1 MNAWLKRILES
12 SRDLFGR
19 LTPLQKG
26 LGLVG
31 VGLLLALAL
40 FFAFR
45 GEKTEYAPLY
55 KGLASSDREAISI
68 QLEEKRVP
76 YRVQGETKEIWVPA
90 GQVRTLRADLA
101 SKGLPKAL
109 PVGFEL
115 FDQTR
120 IGITEFAQKV
130 NLLRALQGEME
141 RTIETIDGV
150 EQARVHLVLPDETL
164 FVEDEKPASA
174 SVVLKLK
181 RGVELAPEQ
190 VKGVAFLM
198 SRAIRGLDPKSVTI
212 VDERGKVLTFE
223 EDESE
228 GIAKLTNTQF
238 RIKRAFEGE
247 LERKLLQMLS
257 PIVGKRNV
265 LVSASAMLDFSK
277 AEHTQETY
285 DPDATAVRSE
295 ERERESEVG
304 LGPPSPIGVPGVM
317 TNVPAAGGQQP
328 VQQQATNQRSKS
340 HDITNYEVSKLIRHV
355 VEPYGVIRR
364 LTVGVLLDG
373 KRQKGRYTPLSAQD
387 LAKIDSLVRGAIGY
401 DENRGDQIRVVNIP
415 FAEEG
420 VMNERELALEMARHE
435 FWVSMFKLGI
445 IALGLVLLVFFVIR
459 PVLNYFFPRMAAE
472 AEEGAALEE
481 GVPSKEEL
489 IEEMHGPVF
498 PSGGGGMPPPPEG
511 TPPSK
516 KPETQPSATKEPRY
530 FDRILRASGENPKV
544 LAQALEMLLKGQ
556 ESKSSPLSPAEVES
570 GQL

>member
-1 MNAWLKRILES
+1 MNAWLKRVFEGA
-12 SRDLFGR
+12 RELFGR
-19 LTPLQKG
+19 LSPLQKG
-26 LGLVG
+26 LGLAG
-31 VGLLLALAL
+31 LGLLLALAL

-45 GEKTEYAPLY
+45 GTEPIYAPLY
-55 KGLASSDREAISI
+55 KGLASSDREAVLV
-68 QLEEKRVP
+68 QLEEKKVP

-90 GQVRTLRADLA
+90 EQVRALRADLA

-120 IGITEFAQKV
+120 VGITEFTQRV
-130 NLLRALQGEME
+130 NLLRALQGELE

-181 RGVELAPEQ
+181 RGMDLAPEQ
-190 VKGVAFLM
+190 VKGVSFLM
-198 SRAIRGLDPKSVTI
+198 SRAVKGLDPKNVTI

-223 EDESE
+223 EDESA

-247 LERKLLQMLS
+247 LERKLLQMLT
-257 PIVGKRNV
+257 PIVGKRKV

-328 VQQQATNQRSKS
+328 AQQQATNQRSKS

-373 KRQKGRYTPLSAQD
+373 KRQNGRYIPLNTQD
-387 LAKIDSLVRGAIGY
+387 LAKIDGLVRGAIGY

-445 IALGLVLLVFFVIR
+445 VALGLVLLVFFVVR
-459 PVLNYFFPRMAAE
+459 PVLSFFFPRRPAE
-472 AEEGAALEE
+472 AKEGAVLEE
-481 GVPSKEEL
+481 GTFPEEGL
-489 IEEMHGPVF
+489 NAEMRGPIFPEER
-498 PSGGGGMPPPPEG
+498 EG
-511 TPPSK
+511 TPLQAKPPSE
-516 KPETQPSATKEPRY
+516 KPETQPSTTNEPKY
-530 FDRILRASGENPKV
+530 FDRILRASGDNPKV
-544 LAQALEMLLKGQ
+544 LAKALEVLVKGQ
-556 ESKSSPLSPAEVES
+556 EAKRSPSFPAEVEA
-570 GQL
+570 GQG

>member
-1 MNAWLKRILES
+1 MNAWLKRVFES
-12 SRDLFGR
+12 ARELFGR
-19 LTPLQKG
+19 LSPLQKG
-26 LGLVG
+26 LGLAG
-31 VGLLLALAL
+31 LGLLLALAL

-45 GEKTEYAPLY
+45 GTEPMYAPLY
-55 KGLASSDREAISI
+55 KGLASSDREAVLV
-68 QLEEKRVP
+68 QLEEKKVP

-90 GQVRTLRADLA
+90 EQVRALRADLA

-120 IGITEFAQKV
+120 VGITEFTQRI
-130 NLLRALQGEME
+130 NLLRALQGELE
-141 RTIETIDGV
+141 RTIETIEGV

-174 SVVLKLK
+174 SVILKLK
-181 RGVELAPEQ
+181 RGIDLAPEQ
-190 VKGVAFLM
+190 VKGISFLM
-198 SRAIRGLDPKSVTI
+198 SRAVKGLDPKNVTI

-223 EDESE
+223 EDESA

-238 RIKRAFEGE
+238 QIKRAFEGE
-247 LERKLLQMLS
+247 LERKLLQMLT
-257 PIVGKRNV
+257 PVVGKRKV

-328 VQQQATNQRSKS
+328 AQQQATNQRSKS

-373 KRQKGRYTPLSAQD
+373 KRQNGRYIPLNTQD
-387 LAKIDSLVRGAIGY
+387 LAKIDGLVRGAIGY

-445 IALGLVLLVFFVIR
+445 VALGLVLLVFFVVR
-459 PVLNYFFPRMAAE
+459 PVLSFFFPRRPVE
-472 AEEGAALEE
+472 AKEGTVLEEGALPEE
-481 GVPSKEEL
+481 GLNAEMRGPISPEE
-489 IEEMHGPVF
+489 G
-498 PSGGGGMPPPPEG
+498 EG
-511 TPPSK
+511 APLQAKPPSE
-516 KPETQPSATKEPRY
+516 KPETQPSTTDEPKH

-544 LAQALEMLLKGQ
+544 LAKALEVLVKGQ
-556 ESKSSPLSPAEVES
+556 EAKRSPSSPAEVEA
-570 GQL
+570 GQG

>member
-1 MNAWLKRILES
+1 MNAWLKRVLES
-12 SRDLFGR
+12 ARELFGR
-19 LTPLQKG
+19 LSPLQKG
-26 LGLVG
+26 LSLAGL
-31 VGLLLALAL
+31 GLLLALAL

-45 GEKTEYAPLY
+45 GTEPMYAPLY
-55 KGLASSDREAISI
+55 KGLASSDREAVLV
-68 QLEEKRVP
+68 QLEEKKVP

-90 GQVRTLRADLA
+90 EQVRALRADLA

-120 IGITEFAQKV
+120 VGITEFTQRV
-130 NLLRALQGEME
+130 NLLRALQGELE

-181 RGVELAPEQ
+181 RGIDLAPEQ
-190 VKGVAFLM
+190 VKGVSFLM
-198 SRAIRGLDPKSVTI
+198 SRAVKGLDPKSVTI
-212 VDERGKVLTFE
+212 VDERGRVLTFE
-223 EDESE
+223 EDESA

-238 RIKRAFEGE
+238 QIKRAFEGE
-247 LERKLLQMLS
+247 LERKLLQMLT
-257 PIVGKRNV
+257 PVVGRRKV

-328 VQQQATNQRSKS
+328 AQQQATNQRSKS

-373 KRQKGRYTPLSAQD
+373 KRQNGRYIPLNTQD

-445 IALGLVLLVFFVIR
+445 VALGLVLLVFFVVR
-459 PVLNYFFPRMAAE
+459 PVLSFFFPRRPAE
-472 AEEGAALEE
+472 AKEGTISEEGALPEE
-481 GVPSKEEL
+481 GLSAEVRGPIFPEEG
-489 IEEMHGPVF
+489 EEMLLQ
-498 PSGGGGMPPPPEG
+498 EK
-511 TPPSK
+511 PPSE
-516 KPETQPSATKEPRY
+516 KPETQPSASNEPKY
-530 FDRILRASGENPKV
+530 FDRIMRASGENPKV
-544 LAQALEMLLKGQ
+544 LAKALEMLVKEQEAKGPP
-556 ESKSSPLSPAEVES
+556 SSPAEVEA
-570 GQL
+570 GQG

>member
-1 MNAWLKRILES
+1 MNAWLKRVFEGA
-12 SRDLFGR
+12 RELFGR
-19 LTPLQKG
+19 LSPLQKG
-26 LGLVG
+26 LGLAG
-31 VGLLLALAL
+31 LGLLLALAL

-45 GEKTEYAPLY
+45 GTEPMYAPLY
-55 KGLASSDREAISI
+55 KGLASSDREAILVE
-68 QLEEKRVP
+68 LEEKKVS

-90 GQVRTLRADLA
+90 DQVRALRADLA

-120 IGITEFAQKV
+120 VGITEFTQKV
-130 NLLRALQGEME
+130 NLLRALQGELE
-141 RTIETIDGV
+141 RTIETIEGV

-164 FVEDEKPASA
+164 FVEDEKPATA

-181 RGVELAPEQ
+181 RGIDLAPEQ
-190 VKGVAFLM
+190 VKGVSFLM
-198 SRAIRGLDPKSVTI
+198 SRAVKGLDPKSVTI

-223 EDESE
+223 EDESA

-247 LERKLLQMLS
+247 LERKLLQMLT
-257 PIVGKRNV
+257 PVAGKRKV

-328 VQQQATNQRSKS
+328 AQQQATNQRSKS

-373 KRQKGRYTPLSAQD
+373 KRQNGRYIPLNTQD

-445 IALGLVLLVFFVIR
+445 VALGLVLLVFFVVR
-459 PVLNYFFPRMAAE
+459 PVLSFFFPRRPVE
-472 AEEGAALEE
+472 AKEGTVLEEGALPEE
-481 GVPSKEEL
+481 GLNAEMRGPISPEE
-489 IEEMHGPVF
+489 G
-498 PSGGGGMPPPPEG
+498 EG
-511 TPPSK
+511 APLQAKPPSEE
-516 KPETQPSATKEPRY
+516 PETQPSTTDEPKH

-544 LAQALEMLLKGQ
+544 LAKALEVLVKGQ
-556 ESKSSPLSPAEVES
+556 EAKRSPSSPAEVEA
-570 GQL
+570 GQG

>member
-1 MNAWLKRILES
+1 MNAWLNRVLES
-12 SRDLFGR
+12 ARELFGR
-19 LTPLQKG
+19 LSPMQRG
-26 LGLVG
+26 LGLAG
-31 VGLLLALAL
+31 LGLLLALAL

-45 GEKTEYAPLY
+45 GTETVYAPLY
-55 KGLASSDREAISI
+55 KGLASSDREAVSV
-68 QLEEKRVP
+68 QLEEKKVP
-76 YRVQGETKEIWVPA
+76 YRVQGETKEIWVPVE
-90 GQVRTLRADLA
+90 QVRGLRADLA

-120 IGITEFAQKV
+120 VGITEFTQRV
-130 NLLRALQGEME
+130 NLLRALQGELE
-141 RTIETIDGV
+141 RTIETIEGV

-181 RGVELAPEQ
+181 RGIDLAPEQ
-190 VKGVAFLM
+190 VKGVAFLV
-198 SRAIRGLDPKSVTI
+198 SRAVKGLDPKSVTI

-223 EDESE
+223 EDESA

-238 RIKRAFEGE
+238 RIKRAFEEE
-247 LERKLLQMLS
+247 LERKLLQMLT
-257 PIVGKRNV
+257 PVVGKRKV
-265 LVSASAMLDFSK
+265 LASASAMLDFSK

-328 VQQQATNQRSKS
+328 AQQQATNQRSKS

-373 KRQKGRYTPLSAQD
+373 KRQNGRYIPLNTQD

-445 IALGLVLLVFFVIR
+445 VALGLVLLVFFVVR
-459 PVLNYFFPRMAAE
+459 PVLSFFFPRRPVE
-472 AEEGAALEE
+472 AKEGTVLEEGALPEE
-481 GVPSKEEL
+481 GLNAEMRGPISPEE
-489 IEEMHGPVF
+489 G
-498 PSGGGGMPPPPEG
+498 EG
-511 TPPSK
+511 APLQAKPPSEE
-516 KPETQPSATKEPRY
+516 PETQPSTTNEPKH
-530 FDRILRASGENPKV
+530 FDRILRASGDNPKV
-544 LAQALEMLLKGQ
+544 LAKALEVLVKGQ
-556 ESKSSPLSPAEVES
+556 EAKRSPSSPAEVEA
-570 GQL
+570 GQG

>member
-1 MNAWLKRILES
+1 MNAWLKRVLEGA
-12 SRDLFGR
+12 RELFGR
-19 LTPLQKG
+19 LSPLQKG
-26 LGLVG
+26 LSLAGL
-31 VGLLLALAL
+31 GLLLALAL

-45 GEKTEYAPLY
+45 GTEPMYAPLY
-55 KGLASSDREAISI
+55 KGLASSDREAVSV
-68 QLEEKRVP
+68 QLEEKKVP

-90 GQVRTLRADLA
+90 EQVRALRADLA

-120 IGITEFAQKV
+120 VGITEFTQRV
-130 NLLRALQGEME
+130 NLLRALQGELE

-181 RGVELAPEQ
+181 RGIDLAPEQ
-190 VKGVAFLM
+190 VKGVSFLM
-198 SRAIRGLDPKSVTI
+198 SRAVKGLDPKSVTI
-212 VDERGKVLTFE
+212 VDERGRVLTFE
-223 EDESE
+223 EDESA

-247 LERKLLQMLS
+247 LERKLLQMLT
-257 PIVGKRNV
+257 PVVGRRKV

-328 VQQQATNQRSKS
+328 AQQQATNQRSKS

-373 KRQKGRYTPLSAQD
+373 KRQNGRYIPLNTQD

-445 IALGLVLLVFFVIR
+445 VALGLVLLVFFVVR
-459 PVLNYFFPRMAAE
+459 PVLSFFFPRRPTE
-472 AEEGAALEE
+472 AKEGTISEEGALPEE
-481 GVPSKEEL
+481 GLSAEVRGPIFPEEG
-489 IEEMHGPVF
+489 EEMLLQ
-498 PSGGGGMPPPPEG
+498 EK
-511 TPPSK
+511 PPSE
-516 KPETQPSATKEPRY
+516 KPETQPSASNEPKY
-530 FDRILRASGENPKV
+530 FDRIMRASGENPKV
-544 LAQALEMLLKGQ
+544 LAKALEMLVKEQEAKGPP
-556 ESKSSPLSPAEVES
+556 SSPAEVEA
-570 GQL
+570 GQG

>member
-1 MNAWLKRILES
+1 MNAWLKRVLEGA
-12 SRDLFGR
+12 RELFGR
-19 LTPLQKG
+19 LSPLQKG
-26 LGLVG
+26 LSLAGL
-31 VGLLLALAL
+31 GLLLALAL

-45 GEKTEYAPLY
+45 GTEPMYAPLY
-55 KGLASSDREAISI
+55 KGLASSDREAVLV
-68 QLEEKRVP
+68 QLEEKKVP

-90 GQVRTLRADLA
+90 EQVRALRADLA

-120 IGITEFAQKV
+120 VGITEFTQRV
-130 NLLRALQGEME
+130 NLLRALQGELE

-181 RGVELAPEQ
+181 RGIDLAPEQ
-190 VKGVAFLM
+190 VKGVSFLM
-198 SRAIRGLDPKSVTI
+198 SRAVKGLDPKSVTI

-223 EDESE
+223 EDESA

-238 RIKRAFEGE
+238 QIKRAFEGE
-247 LERKLLQMLS
+247 LERKLLQMLT
-257 PIVGKRNV
+257 PVVGRRKV

-304 LGPPSPIGVPGVM
+304 LGPTPPIGVPGVM

-328 VQQQATNQRSKS
+328 AQQQATNQRSKS

-373 KRQKGRYTPLSAQD
+373 KRQNGRYIPLNTQD

-445 IALGLVLLVFFVIR
+445 VALGLVLLVFFVVR
-459 PVLNYFFPRMAAE
+459 PVLSFFFPRRPAE
-472 AEEGAALEE
+472 AKEGAASEAGALPEE
-481 GVPSKEEL
+481 GLNAEMRGPIFPEEG
-489 IEEMHGPVF
+489 E
-498 PSGGGGMPPPPEG
+498 GMLLQAK
-511 TPPSK
+511 PPSEK
-516 KPETQPSATKEPRY
+516 NKAKY

-544 LAQALEMLLKGQ
+544 LSKALEMLIKEQ
-556 ESKSSPLSPAEVES
+556 EAKRSPSSPAEVEA
-570 GQL
+570 GQG